1 MEILRVIKEQAA
13 RLGLDFLVVG
23 GHAVCS
29 YGIDRQTGDLDLCVR
44 RPDVGAWRA
53 MLADLGYT
61 PFHEK
66 EGFVQLRP
74 PEIGQWP
81 VDLMIVDEATFQALM
96 GDARAVCFVDTSVP
110 VPSVL
115 HLIAMKLHALRSNLE
130 HRERK
135 DLDDVVSLIEKQE
148 LVVDDESFRDLCARF
163 GTEGIYEEI
172 CLSLAK
178 RDNRNG

>member
-1 MEILRVIKEQAA
+1 MEILRVIKERAS
-13 RLGLDFLVVG
+13 RRGLDFLVVG

-44 RPDVGAWRA
+44 RPDVDAWRA
-53 MLADLGYT
+53 LLADLGYV
-61 PFHEK
+61 PYHEK

-81 VDLMIVDEATFQALM
+81 VDLMVVDEATFRGLM
-96 GDARAVCFVDTSVP
+96 EDGRPVCFVDTTVQ

-115 HLIAMKLHALRSNLE
+115 HLIAMKLHALRSNPE

-135 DLDDVVSLIEKQE
+135 DLDDVVSLIERQG
-148 LVVDDESFRDLCARF
+148 LVIDDEGFRRLCARF
-163 GTEGIYEEI
+163 VTEEI
-172 CLSLAK
+172 YGKIRLSLA
-178 RDNRNG
+178 RRSDLDG

>member
-1 MEILRVIKEQAA
+1 MEILRIINEQAS
-13 RLGLDFLVVG
+13 RRGLGFLVVG

-44 RPDVGAWRA
+44 QADLGAWRTL
-53 MLADLGYT
+53 LADLGYT

-74 PEIGQWP
+74 PEVGQWP
-81 VDLMIVDEATFQALM
+81 VDLMIVEEATFQGLIA
-96 GDARAVCFVDTSVP
+96 DAHPVCFVDTEVP
-110 VPSVL
+110 IPSVL

-135 DLDDVVSLIEKQE
+135 DLDDVVSLIEKQD
-148 LVVDDESFRDLCARF
+148 LVVDDESFRDLCGRF
-163 GTEGIYEEI
+163 GTEEIYEKI
-172 CLSLAK
+172 RLSLAK
-178 RDNRNG
+178 RRNPDG